1 MDVDLAHALKEQND
15 ILKRQAVALETIAE
29 ILKNK
34 NINVEV
40 RMTDAG
46 REG

>member
-1 MDVDLAHALKEQND
+1 MDADLVKAMRDQND
-15 ILKRQAVALETIAE
+15 ILERQAVALETIAE
-29 ILKNK
+29 ILKTG

>member
-1 MDVDLAHALKEQND
+1 MDADLVRALKEQND
-15 ILKRQAVALETIAE
+15 LLVRQADALETIAE
-29 ILKNK
+29 ILKKN
-34 NINVEV
+34 NINVDV